1 MNSIRLR
8 PLSHVF
14 LALFLTFA
22 AVGRSSAQTVGSA
35 PAVSKEGVAP
45 GATAAAAP
53 AAAAGAT
60 TGDAAAIAAGDALF
74 KGNCAQCHAVN
85 DVVVG
90 PALGGITKRRPLSWI
105 IPWVKNSSKVV
116 ASGDDYAVKLFNQ
129 YQKQQMP
136 SFQLSD
142 AEITSIVS
150 YITAEEGKS
159 AGAPGAATGIKPA
172 DGAETPGVAAGDDA
186 GAGKYVDMLLIVLVV
201 VLIVMVVTLVIIANI
216 MKDVLRGRKDLDG
229 RDVEQIE
236 QRFDFSKIYK
246 SPVVRGLAVGL
257 FALVVLYE
265 SVQGVM
271 AIGLTQGYQPT
282 QPIAFSHKLHAG
294 EHQINCAYCHTS
306 VYKSK
311 SANIPSA
318 NICMNCH
325 SQIKTES
332 PEIKKIYRAIERK
345 QPIQWVRIHNLPDL
359 AYFNHSQHTQVGGL
373 ECQTCHGPIQNM
385 EVVYQYSPLTM
396 GWCINCHRET
406 PLNTKGNGYYNN
418 LVKLHDAANAGAPFT
433 VSSNGG
439 TECSKCHY

>member
-1 MNSIRLR
+1 MDSIRLR
-8 PLSHVF
+8 PLSRLF
-14 LALFLTFA
+14 LALSLFFA
-22 AVGRSSAQTVGSA
+22 SVGSSFA
-35 PAVSKEGVAP
+35 QGTAADPSKAGVAP

-53 AAAAGAT
+53 AAAAAGAPA
-60 TGDAAAIAAGDALF
+60 GDAAAIAAGDALF

-85 DVVVG
+85 EVVVG
-90 PALGGITKRRPLSWI
+90 PALAGITKRRPMSWI
-105 IPWVKNSSKVV
+105 IPWIKNSSKLV
-116 ASGDDYAVKLFNQ
+116 ASGDEYAVKIFNQ

-142 AEITSIVS
+142 AEITSIIAYTTS
-150 YITAEEGKS
+150 QEGGV
-159 AGAPGAATGIKPA
+159 AGKDPIAGDGTKPA
-172 DGAETPGVAAGDDA
+172 GDGTATADAGDDAA
-186 GAGKYVDMLLIVLVV
+186 GAGKYMNVLLIVLVV
-201 VLIVMVVTLVIIANI
+201 VLIVLVVTLVIIANI

-229 RDVEQIE
+229 RDVEVID

-246 SPVVRGLAVGL
+246 STAVRAIVGVVFVLA
-257 FALVVLYE
+257 VLYE
-265 SVQGVM
+265 SIQGAMGV
-271 AIGLTQGYQPT
+271 GLQQGYQPT

-311 SANIPSA
+311 SANIPSP

-345 QPIQWVRIHNLPDL
+345 QPIQWVRVHNLPDL
-359 AYFNHSQHTQVGGL
+359 AYFNHSQHTQVGGI

-406 PLNTKGNGYYNN
+406 PLNTKGNGYYDN
-418 LVKLHDAANAGAPFT
+418 LVKLHDSANGAVPFT

>member
-1 MNSIRLR
+1 MTGIRLR
-8 PLSHVF
+8 TLPYCL
-14 LALFLTFA
+14 LALFLSFA
-22 AVGRSSAQTVGSA
+22 SLDRASAQDVGAA
-35 PAVSKEGVAP
+35 PDVSKEGVAP

-85 DVVVG
+85 EVVVG
-90 PALGGITKRRPLSWI
+90 PALAGITKRRSLSWL
-105 IPWVKNSSKVV
+105 IPWIKNSSKVV
-116 ASGDDYAVKLFNQ
+116 ASGDDYAVKIFNQ

-150 YITAEEGKS
+150 YITSQEGVNSPVGGDTKGVAGKDATDTAAAGTE
-159 AGAPGAATGIKPA
+159 AGAA
-172 DGAETPGVAAGDDA
+172 
-186 GAGKYVDMLLIVLVV
+186 KYVDILLIVLVV
-201 VLIVMVVTLVIIANI
+201 VLIVLVVTLVIIANI

-229 RDVEQIE
+229 RDVELLE
-236 QRFDFSKIYK
+236 QRFDWTKLYK
-246 SPVVRGLAVGL
+246 SKVVRGLALGVFL
-257 FALVVLYE
+257 LAVLYE

-271 AIGLTQGYQPT
+271 AVGLTQGYQPT

-332 PEIKKIYRAIERK
+332 PEIKKIYRAIQK
-345 QPIQWVRIHNLPDL
+345 NQPIQWVRVHNLPDL

-385 EVVYQYSPLTM
+385 DVVYQYSALTM

-406 PLNTKGNGYYNN
+406 PLNTKGNGYYDK
-418 LVKLHDAANAGAPFT
+418 LVQLHDKANGAVPFT

>member
-1 MNSIRLR
+1 M
-8 PLSHVF
+8 
-14 LALFLTFA
+14 
-22 AVGRSSAQTVGSA
+22 AQTVGSA

-45 GATAAAAP
+45 DATAGATPATATAP
-53 AAAAGAT
+53 AAGG
-60 TGDAAAIAAGDALF
+60 GDAAAIAAGDALF

-85 DVVVG
+85 EVVVG
-90 PALGGITKRRPLSWI
+90 PALAGITKRRPMSWI
-105 IPWVKNSSKVV
+105 IPWIKNSSKVV

-129 YQKQQMP
+129 YGKQQMP

-142 AEITSIVS
+142 QEITSIVAWVTS
-150 YITAEEGKS
+150 QEGGK
-159 AGAPGAATGIKPA
+159 PGAVANNQGTNITPG
-172 DGAETPGVAAGDDA
+172 DGAETPGADGA
-186 GAGKYVDMLLIVLVV
+186 GAGSYMNILLIVLVV
-201 VLIVMVVTLVIIANI
+201 VLIVLVVTLVIIANI

-229 RDVEQIE
+229 RDVEVIE
-236 QRFDFSKIYK
+236 QRFDYSKIYK
-246 SPVVRGLAVGL
+246 STAVRAIVGIVFVLA
-257 FALVVLYE
+257 VLYE
-265 SVQGVM
+265 SVQGAMGV
-271 AIGLTQGYQPT
+271 GLQQGYQPT

-294 EHQINCAYCHTS
+294 ENQINCAYCHTS

-359 AYFNHSQHTQVGGL
+359 AYFNHSQHTQVGGI

-406 PLNTKGNGYYNN
+406 PLNTKGNAYYDN
-418 LVKLHDAANAGAPFT
+418 LVKLHDAKNGAVPFT

>member
-1 MNSIRLR
+1 MSSPRLR
-8 PLSHVF
+8 VLPQLL

-22 AVGRSSAQTVGSA
+22 GTYQASAQDA
-35 PAVSKEGVAP
+35 QAVSKEGVAP
-45 GATAAAAP
+45 GATDGAAP
-53 AAAAGAT
+53 ATGG
-60 TGDAAAIAAGDALF
+60 GDAAAISAGDALF

-85 DVVVG
+85 DKVVG
-90 PALGGITKRRPLSWI
+90 PALAGVDKRRSISWL

-116 ASGDDYAVKLFNQ
+116 ASGDAYAVKLFNE

-136 SFQLSD
+136 SFALSD
-142 AEITSIVS
+142 KEITSIFAYV
-150 YITAEEGKS
+150 KS
-159 AGAPGAATGIKPA
+159 AEGPVKPVDTAGGVTTENAPKADDGGAA
-172 DGAETPGVAAGDDA
+172 
-186 GAGKYVDMLLIVLVV
+186 KYVDILLIVLVV
-201 VLIVMVVTLVIIANI
+201 VLIVLVVTLVIIGNL
-216 MKDVLRGRKDLDG
+216 MRDVLRGRKDLDG
-229 RDVEQIE
+229 RDIEVLE
-236 QRFDFSKIYK
+236 QRVDWSKWYR
-246 SPVVRGLAVGL
+246 SSVLRGIVGTV
-257 FALVVLYE
+257 FALVLLYE
-265 SVQGVM
+265 GVQQVM
-271 AIGLTQGYQPT
+271 AVGLTQGYQPT

-345 QPIQWVRIHNLPDL
+345 QPVQWVRIHNLPDL

-373 ECQTCHGPIQNM
+373 ECQTCHGPIEKM
-385 EVVYQYSPLTM
+385 DVVYQYSALTM

-406 PLNTKGNGYYNN
+406 PLNTKGNGYYDA
-418 LVKLHDAANAGAPFT
+418 LVKLHDSKNAGAPFT